1 MTFRVLEQFS
11 PLIRRGSIGAVARDL
26 ETGKGFIAVTDQATY
41 GRKQDVLQR
50 QIKFLPRH
58 FIEILENKQI
68 INWVQI

>member
-26 ETGKGFIAVTDQATY
+26 EAGKGFIAVTDKATY